1 LDEISQGPDREPR
14 FPSGRWLAAAAA
26 AGLIAATAAL
36 LVTSRT
42 PATPG
47 ASPRSPVPGTVTAPP
62 GPSPV
67 SPGASLPS
75 TCVVGYTPSPRGPA
89 FVPGPPPQNPART
102 TIQGAAYYPTPGY
115 QLTLRNDSAAP
126 VRITGFRTVFY
137 DAHGT
142 EVGSDHETINE
153 VLLSTGQSFTWR
165 EYSEANT
172 EGSGS
177 GLGTA
182 TIPAVSA
189 TCQLVTLYSPAAS

>member
-1 LDEISQGPDREPR
+1 LDEISQGPKRDPR
-14 FPSGRWLAAAAA
+14 FPYGRWLAAAAA

-36 LVTSRT
+36 LVTSTT

-47 ASPRSPVPGTVTAPP
+47 ASPRSPVPGRVTAPP

-67 SPGASLPS
+67 SAGASLPS

-102 TIQGAAYYPTPGY
+102 TIQGAAYPTAGY
-115 QLTLRNDSAAP
+115 QLTLSNDSAAT

-137 DAHGT
+137 DPHGT
-142 EVGSDHETINE
+142 QVGSDEETINE
-153 VLLSTGQSFTWR
+153 VFLSTGQSFTWR
-165 EYSEANT
+165 EYSEVDT

-177 GLGTA
+177 GLGIA
-182 TIPAVSA
+182 TIPATSA

>member
-1 LDEISQGPDREPR
+1 LDEISQGPKRDPR

-36 LVTSRT
+36 LVTGRT
-42 PATPG
+42 PGTPG
-47 ASPRSPVPGTVTAPP
+47 ASPRSPVPGTVTAPQ

-67 SPGASLPS
+67 SAGASLPS
-75 TCVVGYTPSPRGPA
+75 TCVVGYTPSRRGPA

-102 TIQGAAYYPTPGY
+102 TIQGAPYPTAGY
-115 QLTLRNDSAAP
+115 QLTLSNDSAAT

-142 EVGSDHETINE
+142 QAGSDQETINE
-153 VLLSTGQSFTWR
+153 VFLGTGQSFTWR
-165 EYSEANT
+165 EYSEVNT

-177 GLGTA
+177 GLGAA
-182 TIPAVSA
+182 TIPAISA
-189 TCQLVTLYSPAAS
+189 TCQLVTLYGPAAS

>member
-1 LDEISQGPDREPR
+1 LDEISQGPKRDPR

-36 LVTSRT
+36 LVTGRT
-42 PATPG
+42 PGTPG
-47 ASPRSPVPGTVTAPP
+47 ASPRSPVPGTVTAPQ

-67 SPGASLPS
+67 SAGASLPS
-75 TCVVGYTPSPRGPA
+75 TCVVGYTPSRRGPA

-102 TIQGAAYYPTPGY
+102 TIQGAPYPTAGY
-115 QLTLRNDSAAP
+115 QLTLSNDSAAT

-142 EVGSDHETINE
+142 QAGSDQETINE
-153 VLLSTGQSFTWR
+153 VFLGTGQSFTWR
-165 EYSEANT
+165 EYSEVNT

-182 TIPAVSA
+182 TIPAISA
-189 TCQLVTLYSPAAS
+189 TCQLVTLYGPAAS